1 MYQRGFAGIE
11 NLERMIDWNLKHKGK
26 KEMDVGSVI
35 PHFFQFSRESPM
47 LLLRYESD

>member
-26 KEMDVGSVI
+26 KEMDVGPVI
-35 PHFFQFSRESPM
+35 PHFFISYAIAT
-47 LLLRYESD
+47 LRI